1 MPSNSMSNDYG
12 DATNFPSE
20 VAPEEELARSVF
32 SQRHVKEV
40 KGQPHKVLFKAFEP
54 PRNREKPGER
64 ITEIS
69 VDRFAYLDMDAAVQ
83 LGQARAK
90 HRSPTT
96 NFYGW
101 AIILTQDASQ
111 DGRTVI
117 SSPSCEEQNPAH
129 ADIQLPA
136 STAHDDD
143 DRNFHMSGLAE
154 KSCWLP
160 RTSVSP

>member
-1 MPSNSMSNDYG
+1 MSSDY
-12 DATNFPSE
+12 DDTTNIPSE

-54 PRNREKPGER
+54 PRDRDIPGQR

-69 VDRFAYLDMDAAVQ
+69 VDRFNYLDMDTAVQ
-83 LGQARAK
+83 LGDARANY
-90 HRSPTT
+90 RSSTA

-101 AIILTQDASQ
+101 AIISAQDASQ
-111 DGRTVI
+111 EGREVV
-117 SSPSCEEQNPAH
+117 SSPSWEDQNPSH
-129 ADIQLPA
+129 ADIHLPA
-136 STAHDDD
+136 STAHDED

-160 RTSVSP
+160 RPPDAP

>member
-1 MPSNSMSNDYG
+1 MSSDYD
-12 DATNFPSE
+12 DATNIPSE
-20 VAPEEELARSVF
+20 VAPEEELTRSVF

-54 PRNREKPGER
+54 PRDRDNPGQR
-64 ITEIS
+64 VTELS
-69 VDRFAYLDMDAAVQ
+69 VDRFGYLDMDTAVQ
-83 LGQARAK
+83 LGEARAK

-101 AIILTQDASQ
+101 AIILAHDASSE
-111 DGRTVI
+111 GRAVA

-129 ADIQLPA
+129 ADIHLPA
-136 STAHDDD
+136 STAYDDD

-160 RTSVSP
+160 RPPVVP